1 MRKYKLVV
9 TDALGALVRR
19 LARRTEVHP
28 GSRPTQDTS
37 IIMRMGKNVKV
48 NNAVRKEVNVKI
60 PIRIVGKNS
69 QVFAKIKLLGEKA
82 GKLTIGEL
90 IRLKKDRQ

>member
-1 MRKYKLVV
+1 MLN
-9 TDALGALVRR
+9 D
-19 LARRTEVHP
+19 
-28 GSRPTQDTS
+28 
-37 IIMRMGKNVKV
+37 
-48 NNAVRKEVNVKI
+48 AVRKEANVKI
-60 PIRIVGKNS
+60 PIRIVGKSS